1 MLPVGAVRVHRL
13 AGAQRQVVHPG
24 VLRGALVATLAL
36 LVAGCGTRPPAPDA
50 VVTGVALSRERVL
63 VPPDSVFEATLLD
76 VTQPDQPP
84 VVLGRQRQELAGQPP
99 YALRIPYPTVR
110 FMPKG
115 RYEVR
120 ATVSWEGRLLLAT
133 MMRHPVPQDLAFR
146 RVDVLLHRPPA
157 LPATVEASVPLLLTH
172 WRLAQVQEQP
182 VARGSEAG
190 PTPFLVLQGDEAR
203 AAGAGG
209 CNRFVADYSLEG
221 ANLRFHRLVSGIT
234 LCLDTGAAEARYL
247 SALSAVASFRQQGTQ
262 LLLRDVD
269 GKPLLRF
276 EAAETPLR

>member
-1 MLPVGAVRVHRL
+1 MLRSSLL
-13 AGAQRQVVHPG
+13 AA
-24 VLRGALVATLAL
+24 LAL
-36 LVAGCGTRPPAPDA
+36 LAAGCGTRPPTPDA

-99 YALRIPYPTVR
+99 YALQIPYPTVR

-120 ATVSWEGRLLLAT
+120 ANVLWEGRLLLAST
-133 MMRHPVPQDLAFR
+133 LRHPVPQDAAFR

-157 LPATVEASVPLLLTH
+157 LPATVEAGVPLLLTH
-172 WRLAQVQEQP
+172 WRLASVQEQP
-182 VARGSEAG
+182 VARDAEARQA
-190 PTPFLVLQGDEAR
+190 PFLVLEGDEAR
-203 AAGAGG
+203 ASGAGG
-209 CNRFVADYSLEG
+209 CNRFVGDYTLEG
-221 ANLRFHRLVSGIT
+221 ASLRFDRLVSGIT

-247 SALSAVASFRQQGTQ
+247 SALSAVASFRQQGAQ
-262 LLLRDVD
+262 LVLRDVD